1 MNAIDAGLRDN
12 GNGSGMAH
20 EFERAVLVAEGLHA
34 RLFRHALR
42 VRVQCRVLV
51 LEHRPRVRT
60 VRGRHVPEVE
70 QREVRPRELRGTH
83 VAA

>member
-1 MNAIDAGLRDN
+1 MKTTAWPAVRGERYECNAAIDAGMRDN

-60 VRGRHVPEVE
+60 VRGRHIPEV
-70 QREVRPRELRGTH
+70 
-83 VAA
+83 